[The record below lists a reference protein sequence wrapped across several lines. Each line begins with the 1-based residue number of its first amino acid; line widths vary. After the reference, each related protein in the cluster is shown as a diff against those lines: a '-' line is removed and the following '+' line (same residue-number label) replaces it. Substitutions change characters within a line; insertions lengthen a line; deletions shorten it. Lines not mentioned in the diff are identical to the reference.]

1 MSVYINVC
9 TFSPDPDTGQIK
21 TAFKDRRTQSWNGSR
36 AVKKDGSGAEGLKMR
51 GSKGESEKGKEK
63 WERNLRSQGDS
74 GERGAAR
81 GQSRGQSRERRRDA
95 GQQRG
100 EATPRG
106 GSGRGRGRPREG
118 AGCRET
124 EARME
129 RRGRGRADPKFFE
142 NRNPQ
147 TSAGRAASTGRE
159 RSEQRPRLGYKKLEE
174 LSKQDPSVAAI
185 SLSNH
190 PALEDFLRE
199 TRMKEELIELLCLVL
214 SNALRSRADR
224 STLQHLANIVMG
236 SDFLRMVLPFYLAG
250 MESEHNRIRRAQYP
264 EHLGNILAIMSQ
276 VTRRYE

>member
-21 TAFKDRRTQSWNGSR
+21 TAGKGKRTQSWNGSR

-63 WERNLRSQGDS
+63 WERKLGSQGDS
-74 GERGAAR
+74 GARGAA
-81 GQSRGQSRERRRDA
+81 RGQSRERRRDA

-106 GSGRGRGRPREG
+106 GGGRGRGRPGEG

-129 RRGRGRADPKFFE
+129 RRGRGRGDPKFAE

-159 RSEQRPRLGYKKLEE
+159 RSEQCPGLGYKKLEE

-190 PALEDFLRE
+190 PALKDFLRE
-199 TRMKEELIELLCLVL
+199 TRMKKELIELLCLVL

-224 STLQHLANIVMG
+224 ATLQHLANIVMG
-236 SDFLRMVLPFYLAG
+236 SDFFRMVLPFYLAG

>member
-21 TAFKDRRTQSWNGSR
+21 TAFKYKRTQSWNGSR
-36 AVKKDGSGAEGLKMR
+36 AVRKDGSGAEGLRMR
-51 GSKGESEKGKEK
+51 GSTGESEKGKEK

-74 GERGAAR
+74 VARGAAR
-81 GQSRGQSRERRRDA
+81 GPSRERGRDA

-100 EATPRG
+100 EAAPRG
-106 GSGRGRGRPREG
+106 GSGRGRGRAREG
-118 AGCRET
+118 AGCGET
-124 EARME
+124 EARMD
-129 RRGRGRADPKFFE
+129 RRGRGRGRGDPKFAE

-147 TSAGRAASTGRE
+147 TGAGRAASTGRD
-159 RSEQRPRLGYKKLEE
+159 RSEQRPGLGYKKLEE

-199 TRMKEELIELLCLVL
+199 TRMKKELIELLCLVL

-224 STLQHLANIVMG
+224 ATLQHLAHIVMG
-236 SDFLRMVLPFYLAG
+236 SDFFRMVLPFYLAG
-250 MESEHNRIRRAQYP
+250 MESEHNRVRREQYP
-264 EHLGNILAIMSQ
+264 EHLGNILTIMSQ